1 MATSPA
7 SPNGETIALN
17 QSIDLLPGER
27 LPEFDSPQAEAYGAR
42 ERQTGNPLMVLI
54 ARPDLAPRRDVMG
67 KLVRQE
73 RLSMLSA
80 LSWGI
85 ADWPPAGGQRF
96 VAVFPRPRG
105 RRLQPEP
112 GARFE
117 PWREDEILRRLI
129 EPVTPVL
136 RDLEARSITHRA
148 IRADNIFLEGSAEGT
163 CMLGECVMAPPAMD
177 QPAIYEPIEGMLAL
191 PGGRGRGFAADDLY
205 ALGVTIAVLLAG
217 GDPVEGLDEQARIE
231 SKIHRGSYATLI
243 GRTRL
248 SLPMMEVLRGLLCDQ
263 RVERWSL
270 HDLEL
275 WLGGR
280 RLSPKQ
286 PSLPIRGQRPY
297 SVEGTSHWSARAVAA
312 ALGLNWEAGVA
323 ALKRNDLAT
332 WVRRSLSDEDLAER
346 IASAGGVGAGA
357 SRGGGGLRDRLVSRI
372 LMTLDPSAPVRLR
385 GFAADID
392 AVGQAVSVHYD
403 DPALR
408 QAFGE
413 LVQAKLP
420 QAWLDS
426 QLLSRSEHGMLRKSF
441 DVMHHF
447 MSRSEA
453 GCGIERCLYE
463 YNEHLPCLSPN
474 LQGDYVSESADLLP
488 ALERVAASGSLPNSP
503 IDRHIAAFACARVK
517 GIPDRLLRTMADGDN
532 VILQQLSVAYFLA
545 EVQRATGQSG
555 FPHLSAWVARLLAP
569 VVEAFHNRDRRK
581 AAAEAIE
588 KAAASGNLLAL
599 ARAADDPD
607 ARQYDETGF
616 AQARAE
622 YAAMAQEIAELE
634 SGKLVDPAHVRL
646 RSRQASSLV
655 AGCVASLG
663 LLLLTVLYVT

>member
-1 MATSPA
+1 MSSA

-17 QSIDLLPGER
+17 QSVDLLPGER
-27 LPEFDSPQAEAYGAR
+27 LPEFDSPQAEAFGAR
-42 ERQTGNPLMVLI
+42 ERQNGNPLLVLVG
-54 ARPDLAPRRDVMG
+54 RPDLAPRSNIMG

-73 RLSMLSA
+73 RLAMLSA
-80 LSWGI
+80 VSWGVV
-85 ADWPPAGGQRF
+85 DWPPAGGRRF
-96 VAVFPRPRG
+96 VAVFQRPRG

-112 GARFE
+112 NARFE

-129 EPVTPVL
+129 EPLTPVL

-148 IRADNIFLEGSAEGT
+148 IRADNIFLEGSVDGT
-163 CMLGECVMAPPAMD
+163 CLLGECVMAPPGID

-191 PGGRGRGFAADDLY
+191 PGGRGRGYAADDLY

-217 GDPVEGLDEQARIE
+217 GNPVETMDEQARIQ

-263 RVERWSL
+263 RIERWTL
-270 HDLEL
+270 QDLEL

-286 PSLPIRGQRPY
+286 PSLPIRGQRAY
-297 SVEGTSHWSARAVAA
+297 AIEGTNYWSARAIAA
-312 ALGLNWEAGVA
+312 ALGMDWQAGVA
-323 ALKRNDLAT
+323 ALQRNDLST
-332 WVRRSLSDEDLAER
+332 WIRRALSDEELAER
-346 IASAGGVGAGA
+346 VVSAAGVGAG
-357 SRGGGGLRDRLVSRI
+357 SSTGGGGLRDRLVSRI

-392 AVGQAVSVHYD
+392 AVGQALSVHYG
-403 DPALR
+403 DPEQR

-413 LVQAKLP
+413 LIQAKLP

-426 QLLSRSEHGMLRKSF
+426 QLLSRSEHAMLRKSF

-447 MSRSEA
+447 MARNEA
-453 GCGIERCLYE
+453 GYGIERCLYE
-463 YNEHLPCLSPN
+463 YNEHLPCLSPI
-474 LQGDYVSESADLLP
+474 LEGDYVSDSADLLP
-488 ALERVAASGSLPNSP
+488 ALERVAAADPSQVSP

-517 GIPDRLLRTMADGDN
+517 VIPDRVVRVMAHGDN
-532 VILQQLSVAYFLA
+532 EILRQLSTAYFLA
-545 EVQRATGQSG
+545 EIQRATGQSG
-555 FPHLSAWVARLLAP
+555 FPHLAAWIARLLTP
-569 VVEAFHNRDRRK
+569 VVEGFHNRDQRQ
-581 AAAEAIE
+581 AAAEGIA
-588 KAAASGNLLAL
+588 KAAASGDLIAL
-599 ARAADDPD
+599 ARAGDDPD
-607 ARQYDETGF
+607 ARTYDENGF

-622 YAAMAQEIAELE
+622 YAAMDREIADLE
-634 SGKLVDPAHVRL
+634 AGKLIDPNNVRL
-646 RSRQASSLV
+646 RSRQASSLI
-655 AGCVASLG
+655 AGCVSSLG

>member
-1 MATSPA
+1 MATSSA

-42 ERQTGNPLMVLI
+42 ERQTGNHLMVLI
-54 ARPDLAPRRDVMG
+54 ARPDLPPRRDVMG

-73 RLSMLSA
+73 RISMLSA
-80 LSWGI
+80 VSWGI

-129 EPVTPVL
+129 EPITPVL

-148 IRADNIFLEGSAEGT
+148 IRADNIFREGSAEST

-177 QPAIYEPIEGMLAL
+177 QPTIYEPIEGMLAL

-217 GDPVEGLDEQARIE
+217 GDPLEDMDEQARVE

-263 RVERWSL
+263 RIERWTL

-297 SVEGTSHWSARAVAA
+297 SVEGQSHWSARAVAA
-312 ALGLNWEAGVA
+312 ALSTNWDAGVA
-323 ALKRNDLAT
+323 AIQRNDLST
-332 WVRRSLSDEDLAER
+332 WVRRALSDEELAER
-346 IASAGGVGAGA
+346 VASAAGA
-357 SRGGGGLRDRLVSRI
+357 SAVSSRGGGLRDRAVSRV
-372 LMTLDPSAPVRLR
+372 LMALDPPAPLRLR
-385 GFAADID
+385 GFASDID
-392 AVGQAVSVHYD
+392 AVGQALSVHYGD
-403 DPALR
+403 ADLR

-413 LVQAKLP
+413 MVQAKLP
-420 QAWLDS
+420 QTWLDS

-463 YNEHLPCLSPN
+463 YNEHQPCLSPI
-474 LQGDYVSESADLLP
+474 LEGDYVSESADLLP
-488 ALERVAASGSLPNSP
+488 ALERIAASGNVPDSP

-517 GIPDRLLRTMADGDN
+517 GIPDRLLRAMADGDN
-532 VILQQLSVAYFLA
+532 PTLQQLSIAYFLA
-545 EVQRATGQSG
+545 EVQRSTGQSG
-555 FPHLSAWVARLLAP
+555 FPHLSAWIARLLAP

-588 KAAASGNLLAL
+588 KAAASGNLFAL

-607 ARQYDETGF
+607 SREQDESGF

-622 YAAMAQEIAELE
+622 YASMAQEIAELE
-634 SGKLVDPAHVRL
+634 SGKLLDPQHVRL

-655 AGCVASLG
+655 AGCVSSLG